1 MPGAAEAQPGSRH
14 FLWQAHGRWQ
24 QPSQIVGEVWQ
35 KATRLKAPTVA
46 AAAAAVA
53 AVAVVVVAVAV
64 AQTIRHG
71 ANSSSLDILARV

>member
-14 FLWQAHGRWQ
+14 FLWQAYGRWQ

-35 KATRLKAPTVA
+35 KATRLKAPTGA
-46 AAAAAVA
+46 ADAAAAVA
-53 AVAVVVVAVAV
+53 AVAVVVAI

-71 ANSSSLDILARV
+71 ANSSLDILARV